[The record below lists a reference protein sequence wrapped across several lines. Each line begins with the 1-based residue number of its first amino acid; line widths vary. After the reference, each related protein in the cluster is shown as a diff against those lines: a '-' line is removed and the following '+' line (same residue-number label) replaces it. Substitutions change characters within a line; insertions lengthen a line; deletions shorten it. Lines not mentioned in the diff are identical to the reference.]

1 MPTSETMERND
12 YIIVELR
19 EDIAIIKERV
29 VANDKIQTDRYTAQ
43 SAEIAD
49 IKQQVSNM
57 DAKLDMVSNKVIQLE
72 SQNRVLKWVIGIVIA
87 VAAVAVTWVRG

>member
-1 MPTSETMERND
+1 MERND
-12 YIIVELR
+12 HIIVEVH

-29 VANDKIQTDRYTAQ
+29 VANDKIQTDRYIAQ

-49 IKQQVSNM
+49 LKQQVSNM
-57 DAKLDMVSNKVIQLE
+57 DAKLDTVSNKVIQLE